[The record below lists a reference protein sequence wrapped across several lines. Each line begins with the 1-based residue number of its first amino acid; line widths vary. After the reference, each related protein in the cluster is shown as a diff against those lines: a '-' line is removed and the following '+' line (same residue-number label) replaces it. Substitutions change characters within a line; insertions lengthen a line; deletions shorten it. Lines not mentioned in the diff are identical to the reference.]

1 MMKTRRTMP
10 FPVAMFLLVSV
21 AVAEEPIDIGS
32 RRELMVDQHLIDKMT
47 GVRLVLH
54 HPTPREIVLVHDKPW
69 EGSASLYHS
78 VFQDG
83 DRYRMYYY
91 GGQMTVTRGKLTE
104 PHEFVT
110 CYAES
115 RDGVRW
121 TKPELGLIAFEGSK
135 QNNIVLTNGRIG
147 AVNPDAAHIA
157 MFKDDN
163 PRCTADARYKAI
175 VRSRGPKGLLPFKSP
190 DGLRWSP
197 MSKEPVI
204 TKGAFDSQNLAFWD
218 SFRGEYRAYF
228 RYFTEGEFRGRR
240 DIFTATSKD
249 FLHWTEPV
257 PLVYPGAP
265 KEHLYTNQ
273 IKPYYRAPHILIG
286 FPTRYI
292 DRGWSK
298 SMESLP
304 EVAHR
309 RLRSSVTPRY
319 GTAVTEGLLMTSRD
333 GVTFHRWAEAFLRPG
348 PERPNSWAYG
358 NQYIAWHVVETAS
371 SIEGAPPELSL
382 YASDSYWTGRSS
394 RLRRY
399 TLRLDGFVSAQAP
412 YKGGEFV
419 TKTVVFS
426 GHKLQL
432 NFASSAAGGI
442 RIEIQNEDGQPIE
455 GFFLKDCPAI
465 FGDAIDRTV
474 TWRNGADVSSLA
486 GKSVRLRF
494 QLKDADLYAF
504 QFVGRQ

>member
-1 MMKTRRTMP
+1 
-10 FPVAMFLLVSV
+10 MFALLSV
-21 AVAEEPIDIGS
+21 TVAEEPINIGS
-32 RRELMVDQHLIDKMT
+32 RRELMVDRHLIDKMT
-47 GVRLVLH
+47 DVRLVLH

-69 EGSASLYHS
+69 EGSGTGYHS

-83 DRYRMYYY
+83 DLYRMYYK
-91 GGQMTVTRGKLTE
+91 GWQLTVNSKKLVQ
-104 PHEFVT
+104 PHSLVT

-115 RDGVRW
+115 RDGIHW
-121 TKPELGLIAFEGSK
+121 KKPELGLFDFNGSK
-135 QNNIVLTNGRIG
+135 QNNIVLASAKIG
-147 AVNPDAAHIA
+147 KVNADAGHIA

-163 PRCTADARYKAI
+163 PRCAADARYKAI
-175 VRSRGPKGLLPFKSP
+175 IRSNGPKGLLPFKSS
-190 DGLRWSP
+190 DGLHWSP
-197 MSKEPVI
+197 MSEGPVI
-204 TKGAFDSQNLAFWD
+204 TIGAFDSQNLAFWD
-218 SFRGEYRAYF
+218 SVRGEYRAYL
-228 RYFTEGEFRGRR
+228 RYFTEGAYKGRR
-240 DIFTATSKD
+240 DILTATSKD

-257 PLVYPGAP
+257 PLLYPGAP
-265 KEHLYTNQ
+265 AEQLYTNQ
-273 IKPYYRAPHILIG
+273 IKPYHRAPHILVG

-309 RLRSSVTPRY
+309 RLRSSVSPRY

-348 PERPNSWAYG
+348 PERKSSWAYG

-371 SIEGAPPELSL
+371 HLEGAPRELSL
-382 YASDSYWTGRSS
+382 YASDSYWTGKSS

-419 TKTVVFS
+419 TKPIVFS
-426 GHKLQL
+426 GDKLQL

-442 RIEIQNEDGQPIE
+442 RVEIQNEDGQPIE
-455 GFFLKDCPAI
+455 GFSLKDCPAI

-474 TWRNGADVSSLA
+474 MWQNGTDVSSLA

-504 QFVGRQ
+504 QFVEGR

>member
-1 MMKTRRTMP
+1 MMTTRRTMR
-10 FPVAMFLLVSV
+10 FSVAMFLLVSV
-21 AVAEEPIDIGS
+21 SVAQEPINIGS

-47 GVRLVLH
+47 DVRLVLH
-54 HPTPREIVLVHDKPW
+54 HPTPREIALVHDKPW
-69 EGSASLYHS
+69 EGSGSLYHS

-91 GGQMTVTRGKLTE
+91 GHQLTVTRGKLVE
-104 PHEFVT
+104 PHPLLT

-115 RDGVRW
+115 RDGIHW
-121 TKPELGLIAFEGSK
+121 QKPELGLVDFNGSK
-135 QNNIVLTNGRIG
+135 QNNLVLATGKIG
-147 AVNPDAAHIA
+147 AVDADAGHIA

-163 PRCTADARYKAI
+163 PRCSADARYKAI
-175 VRSRGPKGLLPFKSP
+175 IRSRGPRGLLAFKSP

-197 MSKEPVI
+197 MSDGPVI

-218 SFRGEYRAYF
+218 TARGEYRAYF
-228 RYFTEGEFRGRR
+228 RYFTEGGFKGRR
-240 DIFTATSKD
+240 DILTATSKD
-249 FLHWTEPV
+249 FLRWTKPV
-257 PLVYPGAP
+257 PLMYPGAP
-265 KEHLYTNQ
+265 AEHLYTNQ
-273 IKPYYRAPHILIG
+273 IKPYHRAPHILIG

-304 EVAHR
+304 EVVHR
-309 RLRSSVTPRY
+309 RLRSSVSPRY

-348 PERPNSWAYG
+348 PERKNSWAYG

-371 SIEGAPPELSL
+371 HLEGAPRELSL
-382 YASDSYWTGRSS
+382 YASDSYWTGKSS

-412 YKGGEFV
+412 YKGGELV
-419 TKTVVFS
+419 TKPIVFS
-426 GHKLQL
+426 GDELQL

-442 RIEIQNEDGQPIE
+442 RVEIQNEDGQPIE
-455 GFFLKDCPAI
+455 GFSLKDCPAI

-504 QFVGRQ
+504 QFVERQ

>member
-1 MMKTRRTMP
+1 MTKTRSMMP
-10 FPVAMFLLVSV
+10 FSVAMFLLVSV
-21 AVAEEPIDIGS
+21 AVAEEPIYIGS
-32 RRELMVDQHLIDKMT
+32 QRELMVDQHLIDKMN

-91 GGQMTVTRGKLTE
+91 GGQMTITRNKLDQ
-104 PHEFVT
+104 PYDLVT

-115 RDGVRW
+115 RDGVHW
-121 TKPELGLIAFEGSK
+121 KKPELGLVDFNGSK
-135 QNNIVLTNGRIG
+135 QNNIVLATAKIG
-147 AVNPDAAHIA
+147 KVNADAGHIA

-163 PRCTADARYKAI
+163 PRCSADARYKAI

-190 DGLRWSP
+190 DGLHWSP
-197 MSKEPVI
+197 LSKGPVI

-218 SFRGEYRAYF
+218 SIRGEYRAYL
-228 RYFTEGEFRGRR
+228 RYFTEGRR
-240 DIFTATSKD
+240 DILTATSKD

-273 IKPYYRAPHILIG
+273 IKPYYRAPHIFIG

-304 EVAHR
+304 EVEHR
-309 RLRSSVTPRY
+309 RLRSSVSPRY

-333 GVTFHRWAEAFLRPG
+333 GITFHRWAEAFLRPG
-348 PERPNSWAYG
+348 PERPHSWAYG
-358 NQYIAWHVVETAS
+358 NQYIAWHVVETDS
-371 SIEGAPPELSL
+371 HLEGSPRELSL
-382 YASDSYWTGRSS
+382 YASDSYWTGKSS

-399 TLRLDGFVSAQAP
+399 TLRLDGFVSVKAP

-419 TKTVVFS
+419 TKQIVFS
-426 GHKLQL
+426 GRELQL
-432 NFASSAAGGI
+432 NFATSAAGGI
-442 RIEIQNEDGQPIE
+442 RVEIQNQDGQPID
-455 GFFLKDCPAI
+455 GFALKDCPEI
-465 FGDAIDRTV
+465 FGDTIDRTV
-474 TWRNGADVSSLA
+474 TWRNASDVRSLA
-486 GKSVRLRF
+486 GKPVRLRF

-504 QFVGRQ
+504 QFVERR